1 MDIETFKALDEPA
14 KFAAT
19 MFAYVPYPLNST
31 SLGGLFK
38 RRFGE
43 MSESSMPAK
52 VAASA
57 IKTLAG
63 RKLVDRKGA
72 TSSSY
77 IFGRGTSAK
86 DVVDILDEAAA
97 RHWLPTAADLGYALD
112 GELYGNEKFTVIA
125 KQAECARKI
134 AKGSGASMSDAVAK
148 ALSIRGGLQIA
159 RGAAWHAAR
168 IIADEPEFVF
178 AGAGDPLVRT
188 IRYWLNVRFTCG
200 FDVRKALV
208 ALETAFRAG
217 GKWDWR
223 LVASFAALCFWVG
236 WRQGLETALAV
247 SVSQPPHTGGRY
259 DEDADE
265 VFHQTLNAC
274 QFAME
279 GKFAHADIAFKTAEK
294 FDDDLDSR
302 ATVECRQV
310 DNVPERLLAA
320 MCAAVANPEKIAKRR
335 PERIMEQTWYG
346 ASTLW
351 GDRDLPEEH
360 YADFVEEFSREFSC
374 RWKDVVTCSG
384 VLLRKYNSKLERVF
398 PSGIPF
404 AWDFR
409 LLASGREKWKET
421 ARSLL
426 LFAESAERA
435 GYINI
440 AQLYLTLLSG
450 SYAEE
455 EMADL
460 LKRVSA
466 TSVKFLP
473 DLCQQDEWKNM
484 LEAMRKTVK
493 GASRAAKRDTD
504 KGGDRVFWQLIV
516 EKPEKD
522 GRYELRYLEPVLRP
536 SGNPEDRKLDKRLS
550 QWDVENKKNV
560 RRALSEKDRAIARVM
575 SANGGTMNHK
585 KRGEIFPMLVG
596 MDNVELRFI
605 PSYGSIY
612 SSDMTKPK
620 RVKIVDGKCEMR
632 TSVSAD
638 GGIVLS
644 VPKWAMEI
652 GEDALLVP
660 VDDETISVVQLSD
673 GVKRLLAMFR
683 EFGAKGKITIP
694 PAAMKE
700 AAPIIEEMSALLPVA
715 APTEAEKTKLRRV
728 AATTSLAARL
738 AFAGD
743 ALAVHIVAKPLA
755 AMPSLAIEP
764 GEGQAERVVADASG
778 NYLLVRDLAAEKEA
792 LARVKSALA
801 ECETWFDGECSWN
814 IDDLP
819 AALGA
824 LGALKAIA
832 DAEPSAF
839 ALEWIDDKKV
849 SVTFAPKS
857 GVHLGS
863 ARTAEDWFRVDGEFA
878 LDDGRVLSVA
888 KFLDAAKARVGDY
901 VKLSDGDYVR
911 LTKTMARQIDALA
924 AAGRRK
930 GDGVEIPK
938 AAIPML
944 DGAFGE
950 GDDSLELPDAMA
962 KTAEDIRAEFTR
974 RPSVPRALSAE
985 LRPYQVEGY
994 RWLSRLA
1001 GCGFG
1006 SCLADDM
1013 GLGKTVQV
1021 IALLLERAKGGA
1033 SLVMAPS
1040 SVCGNWRSEIRRF
1053 APSLRPQMAYEN
1065 EGALASFGPSDVVIA
1080 SYGYLLFHEEE
1091 FASVKWNGV
1100 VLDEAQA
1107 VKNDASK
1114 RAKAVKRLPSMFR
1127 VAATGTPVE
1136 NRLGELWSIFDF
1148 LNPGLLGAASSFA
1161 SRFTSNG
1168 MATGALKRL
1177 VKPLVLR
1184 RLKGEV
1190 LDDLPEKT
1198 ETTVMVELGKAERSA
1213 YEGCR
1218 VHALQ
1223 QLEKDAEM
1231 GGGEANRMSI
1241 LAELTR
1247 LRRFC
1252 CHPSLVL
1259 PNEALPSAKMEA
1271 LLELLSNLRDSRHR
1285 ALVFSQFTDYLAIVR
1300 KALDA
1305 RGWTHLY
1312 LDGSTPTAE
1321 RGRLVEAF
1329 QSGEGDFFVIS
1340 LKAGGTGLNL
1350 TAADYVILLDPWW
1363 NPAVE
1368 NQAADRAHRIGQRN
1382 PVTVYRLIAA
1392 DTVEE
1397 RVLELH
1403 KEKKQI
1409 AEDMLE
1415 GTGSA
1420 ALSPAQL
1427 MGLFKS
1433 SNPDSSN
1440 SVSHGK

>member
-112 GELYGNEKFTVIA
+112 GK
-125 KQAECARKI
+125 
-134 AKGSGASMSDAVAK
+134 
-148 ALSIRGGLQIA
+148 
-159 RGAAWHAAR
+159 
-168 IIADEPEFVF
+168 
-178 AGAGDPLVRT
+178 
-188 IRYWLNVRFTCG
+188 
-200 FDVRKALV
+200 
-208 ALETAFRAG
+208 
-217 GKWDWR
+217 
-223 LVASFAALCFWVG
+223 
-236 WRQGLETALAV
+236 
-247 SVSQPPHTGGRY
+247 
-259 DEDADE
+259 
-265 VFHQTLNAC
+265 
-274 QFAME
+274 
-279 GKFAHADIAFKTAEK
+279 
-294 FDDDLDSR
+294 
-302 ATVECRQV
+302 
-310 DNVPERLLAA
+310 
-320 MCAAVANPEKIAKRR
+320 
-335 PERIMEQTWYG
+335 
-346 ASTLW
+346 
-351 GDRDLPEEH
+351 
-360 YADFVEEFSREFSC
+360 
-374 RWKDVVTCSG
+374 
-384 VLLRKYNSKLERVF
+384 
-398 PSGIPF
+398 
-404 AWDFR
+404 
-409 LLASGREKWKET
+409 
-421 ARSLL
+421 
-426 LFAESAERA
+426 
-435 GYINI
+435 
-440 AQLYLTLLSG
+440 
-450 SYAEE
+450 
-455 EMADL
+455 
-460 LKRVSA
+460 
-466 TSVKFLP
+466 
-473 DLCQQDEWKNM
+473 
-484 LEAMRKTVK
+484 
-493 GASRAAKRDTD
+493 
-504 KGGDRVFWQLIV
+504 
-516 EKPEKD
+516 
-522 GRYELRYLEPVLRP
+522 
-536 SGNPEDRKLDKRLS
+536 
-550 QWDVENKKNV
+550 
-560 RRALSEKDRAIARVM
+560 
-575 SANGGTMNHK
+575 
-585 KRGEIFPMLVG
+585 
-596 MDNVELRFI
+596 
-605 PSYGSIY
+605 
-612 SSDMTKPK
+612 
-620 RVKIVDGKCEMR
+620 
-632 TSVSAD
+632 
-638 GGIVLS
+638 
-644 VPKWAMEI
+644 
-652 GEDALLVP
+652 
-660 VDDETISVVQLSD
+660 
-673 GVKRLLAMFR
+673 
-683 EFGAKGKITIP
+683 
-694 PAAMKE
+694 
-700 AAPIIEEMSALLPVA
+700 
-715 APTEAEKTKLRRV
+715 
-728 AATTSLAARL
+728 
-738 AFAGD
+738 
-743 ALAVHIVAKPLA
+743 
-755 AMPSLAIEP
+755 
-764 GEGQAERVVADASG
+764 
-778 NYLLVRDLAAEKEA
+778 
-792 LARVKSALA
+792 
-801 ECETWFDGECSWN
+801 CSWN
-814 IDDLP
+814 FDDLP

-911 LTKTMARQIDALA
+911 LTKTMARQIDALT

-944 DGAFGE
+944 DGAFGD
-950 GDDSLELPDAMA
+950 GDGSLELPDAMA
-962 KTAEDIRAEFTR
+962 KTAEEIRTEFARKPT
-974 RPSVPRALSAE
+974 VPRALSAE

-1021 IALLLERAKGGA
+1021 IALLLERAKGGV

-1285 ALVFSQFTDYLAIVR
+1285 A
-1300 KALDA
+1300 
-1305 RGWTHLY
+1305 
-1312 LDGSTPTAE
+1312 
-1321 RGRLVEAF
+1321 
-1329 QSGEGDFFVIS
+1329 
-1340 LKAGGTGLNL
+1340 
-1350 TAADYVILLDPWW
+1350 
-1363 NPAVE
+1363 
-1368 NQAADRAHRIGQRN
+1368 HRIGQRN

>member
-86 DVVDILDEAAA
+86 DVVDILDEAAT

-168 IIADEPEFVF
+168 IIADEPV
-178 AGAGDPLVRT
+178 
-188 IRYWLNVRFTCG
+188 
-200 FDVRKALV
+200 
-208 ALETAFRAG
+208 ETAFRAG

-310 DNVPERLLAA
+310 DNVPERLLAS

-335 PERIMEQTWYG
+335 PERIMEQTWYD

-493 GASRAAKRDTD
+493 GASRAAKRDAD

-536 SGNPEDRKLDKRLS
+536 SGNPEDRKLDQRLS
-550 QWDVENKKNV
+550 QCDVEKKKNV
-560 RRALSEKDRAIARVM
+560 
-575 SANGGTMNHK
+575 
-585 KRGEIFPMLVG
+585 
-596 MDNVELRFI
+596 
-605 PSYGSIY
+605 
-612 SSDMTKPK
+612 
-620 RVKIVDGKCEMR
+620 
-632 TSVSAD
+632 
-638 GGIVLS
+638 
-644 VPKWAMEI
+644 
-652 GEDALLVP
+652 
-660 VDDETISVVQLSD
+660 
-673 GVKRLLAMFR
+673 
-683 EFGAKGKITIP
+683 
-694 PAAMKE
+694 
-700 AAPIIEEMSALLPVA
+700 
-715 APTEAEKTKLRRV
+715 
-728 AATTSLAARL
+728 
-738 AFAGD
+738 AF
-743 ALAVHIVAKPLA
+743 
-755 AMPSLAIEP
+755 
-764 GEGQAERVVADASG
+764 
-778 NYLLVRDLAAEKEA
+778 
-792 LARVKSALA
+792 
-801 ECETWFDGECSWN
+801 
-814 IDDLP
+814 
-819 AALGA
+819 
-824 LGALKAIA
+824 
-832 DAEPSAF
+832 
-839 ALEWIDDKKV
+839 
-849 SVTFAPKS
+849 
-857 GVHLGS
+857 
-863 ARTAEDWFRVDGEFA
+863 
-878 LDDGRVLSVA
+878 
-888 KFLDAAKARVGDY
+888 
-901 VKLSDGDYVR
+901 
-911 LTKTMARQIDALA
+911 
-924 AAGRRK
+924 RK
-930 GDGVEIPK
+930 GQGHCPRNERERRNHESQEAWRDFPHACGDG
-938 AAIPML
+938 
-944 DGAFGE
+944 
-950 GDDSLELPDAMA
+950 
-962 KTAEDIRAEFTR
+962 
-974 RPSVPRALSAE
+974 
-985 LRPYQVEGY
+985 Q
-994 RWLSRLA
+994 
-1001 GCGFG
+1001 C
-1006 SCLADDM
+1006 
-1013 GLGKTVQV
+1013 
-1021 IALLLERAKGGA
+1021 
-1033 SLVMAPS
+1033 
-1040 SVCGNWRSEIRRF
+1040 
-1053 APSLRPQMAYEN
+1053 
-1065 EGALASFGPSDVVIA
+1065 
-1080 SYGYLLFHEEE
+1080 
-1091 FASVKWNGV
+1091 
-1100 VLDEAQA
+1100 
-1107 VKNDASK
+1107 
-1114 RAKAVKRLPSMFR
+1114 
-1127 VAATGTPVE
+1127 
-1136 NRLGELWSIFDF
+1136 
-1148 LNPGLLGAASSFA
+1148 
-1161 SRFTSNG
+1161 
-1168 MATGALKRL
+1168 
-1177 VKPLVLR
+1177 
-1184 RLKGEV
+1184 
-1190 LDDLPEKT
+1190 
-1198 ETTVMVELGKAERSA
+1198 
-1213 YEGCR
+1213 
-1218 VHALQ
+1218 
-1223 QLEKDAEM
+1223 
-1231 GGGEANRMSI
+1231 
-1241 LAELTR
+1241 
-1247 LRRFC
+1247 
-1252 CHPSLVL
+1252 
-1259 PNEALPSAKMEA
+1259 
-1271 LLELLSNLRDSRHR
+1271 
-1285 ALVFSQFTDYLAIVR
+1285 
-1300 KALDA
+1300 
-1305 RGWTHLY
+1305 
-1312 LDGSTPTAE
+1312 
-1321 RGRLVEAF
+1321 
-1329 QSGEGDFFVIS
+1329 
-1340 LKAGGTGLNL
+1340 
-1350 TAADYVILLDPWW
+1350 
-1363 NPAVE
+1363 
-1368 NQAADRAHRIGQRN
+1368 
-1382 PVTVYRLIAA
+1382 
-1392 DTVEE
+1392 
-1397 RVLELH
+1397 
-1403 KEKKQI
+1403 
-1409 AEDMLE
+1409 
-1415 GTGSA
+1415 
-1420 ALSPAQL
+1420 
-1427 MGLFKS
+1427 
-1433 SNPDSSN
+1433 
-1440 SVSHGK
+1440 

>member
-1 MDIETFKALDEPA
+1 MNIATFNTLDEA
-14 KFAAT
+14 SRLAVALV
-19 MFAYVPYPLNST
+19 AYIPVQCGGREIGSLMCALLPEKLIGTANRAIRTLLSHGMIDKT
-31 SLGGLFK
+31 SDYDPEYVV
-38 RRFGE
+38 R
-43 MSESSMPAK
+43 P
-52 VAASA
+52 V
-57 IKTLAG
+57 
-63 RKLVDRKGA
+63 
-72 TSSSY
+72 
-77 IFGRGTSAK
+77 TSAK
-86 DVVDILDEAAA
+86 DVAEILSGAKARGWLPGTELLLRALGKGMDSRDAVTRILMQAEAA
-97 RHWLPTAADLGYALD
+97 RL
-112 GELYGNEKFTVIA
+112 IA
-125 KQAECARKI
+125 C
-134 AKGSGASMSDAVAK
+134 GSDASASTSLGK
-148 ALSIRGGLQIA
+148 ALATPGGLEIA
-159 RGAAWHAAR
+159 RGAVWHAAHVL
-168 IIADEPEFVF
+168 ADEPDF
-178 AGAGDPLVRT
+178 ATIDASRPLARLM
-188 IRYWLNVRFTCG
+188 RYWLNVRFIQG
-200 FDVRKALV
+200 DDVRKSLV
-208 ALETAFRAG
+208 ALGAAFRAG
-217 GKWDWR
+217 GMWDWR
-223 LVASFAALCFWVG
+223 LVASFAALCVWTG
-236 WRQGLETALAV
+236 WRDGLDSAFSASAT
-247 SVSQPPHTGGRY
+247 QPPHTGRRY
-259 DEDADE
+259 GIDAASILK
-265 VFHQTLNAC
+265 HTLEGC
-274 QFAME
+274 RFAMD
-279 GKFAHADIAFKTAEK
+279 GNFAMADKSFKAAEK

-302 ATVECRQV
+302 YANDGSRHV
-310 DNVPERLLAA
+310 DNVPERLLVA
-320 MCAAVANPEKIAKRR
+320 MCAAVAKPEKIAKTR
-335 PERIMEQTWYG
+335 PARVMEQSWRGNG
-346 ASTLW
+346 AW
-351 GDRDLPEEH
+351 RGRRDPEGQ
-360 YADFVEEFSREFSC
+360 YMTFVEGFSNRFANRWREAVAGQGQLLARHVGKRELGVMDALVGAWEFRL
-374 RWKDVVTCSG
+374 RVTG
-384 VLLRKYNSKLERVF
+384 RAALRTQATVLL
-398 PSGIPF
+398 G
-404 AWDFR
+404 
-409 LLASGREKWKET
+409 LAEK
-421 ARSLL
+421 
-426 LFAESAERA
+426 AERA
-435 GYINI
+435 GYVNI

-450 SYAEE
+450 GYDEAAV
-455 EMADL
+455 ADL
-460 LKRVSA
+460 MKRISQ
-466 TSVKFLP
+466 TSVSFLP
-473 DLCQQDEWKNM
+473 DIGSDGEWRMVLNT
-484 LEAMRKTVK
+484 MRKGVSAAVK
-493 GASRAAKRDTD
+493 AEKRTENATD
-504 KGGDRVFWQLIV
+504 ARVFWRLVV
-516 EKPEKD
+516 ERPGKGD
-522 GRYELRYLEPVLRP
+522 CIYEMRCIDPVLRP
-536 SGNPEDRKLDKRLS
+536 EGASEDGKEDKRLS
-550 QWDVENKKNV
+550 RWDLDKKTV
-560 RRALSEKDRAIARVM
+560 RRSFTEKDMAIAHTIE
-575 SANGGTMNHK
+575 SSGGSIGQKT
-585 KRGEIFPMLVG
+585 RAELYPMFVG
-596 MDNVELRFI
+596 MDNILLRFS
-605 PSYGSIY
+605 PPGQYYYYEKLSP
-612 SSDMTKPK
+612 PK
-620 RVKIVDGKCEMR
+620 RVKVVKGRCEMR
-632 TSVSAD
+632 SSVTAD
-638 GGIVLS
+638 GGVVLS
-644 VPKWAMEI
+644 VPKWAVETA
-652 GEDALLVP
+652 EDVVLKP
-660 VDDETISVVQLSD
+660 VDDSTMAVVPITS
-673 GVKRLLAMFR
+673 GVKKLLATFR
-683 EFGAKGKITIP
+683 ELGTNGKITIP
-694 PAAMKE
+694 PQAMKE
-700 AAPIIEEMSALLPVA
+700 AAPLIEEMATLLPVA
-715 APTEAEKTKLRRV
+715 APTEKEKTKLRRV
-728 AATTSLAARL
+728 AAVTSLAARL
-738 AFAGD
+738 SFAGD
-743 ALAVHIVAKPLA
+743 ALAVRIVAKPLA

-792 LARVKSALA
+792 LARVTSALA
-801 ECETWFDGECSWN
+801 DCETWFDGKCAWN
-814 IDDLP
+814 IDDIP
-819 AALGA
+819 AALDA
-824 LGALKAIA
+824 LGALKALA
-832 DAEPSAF
+832 DAEPVVF

-878 LDDGRVLSVA
+878 LDDGRILSVA

-950 GDDSLELPDAMA
+950 GADSLELPDAMA
-962 KTAEDIRAEFTR
+962 KTAEEIRAEFTR
-974 RPSVPRALSAE
+974 SPSVPRTLSAE

-1021 IALLLERAKGGA
+1021 IALLLERAKGGV

-1053 APSLRPQMAYEN
+1053 APSLKPQMAYEN

-1114 RAKAVKRLPSMFR
+1114 RAKAVKRLPSKFR

-1231 GGGEANRMSI
+1231 GGGAANRMSI

-1259 PNEALPSAKMEA
+1259 PGEALPSAKMEA
-1271 LLELLSNLRDSRHR
+1271 LLDLLSNLRDGRHR

-1300 KALDA
+1300 KAIDA

-1382 PVTVYRLIAA
+1382 PVTVYRLIAS

-1427 MGLFKS
+1427 MGLFRS
-1433 SNPDSSN
+1433 SATGNM
-1440 SVSHGK
+1440 

>member
-1 MDIETFKALDEPA
+1 MNIETFNALDETA

-31 SLGGLFK
+31 SVGILLK
-38 RRFGE
+38 RRFGVLPV
-43 MSESSMPAK
+43 SVESVK
-52 VAASA
+52 FAASVINSLETRKLIQKTDSYSLDYVNRA
-57 IKTLAG
+57 EYPTKTLVKVLRDAEG
-63 RKLVDRKGA
+63 KG
-72 TSSSY
+72 
-77 IFGRGTSAK
+77 
-86 DVVDILDEAAA
+86 
-97 RHWLPTAADLGYALD
+97 WLPNLDDLRQALAYAKS
-112 GELYGNEKFTVIA
+112 GTTQYGRFSL
-125 KQAECARKI
+125 QAECARLV
-134 AKGSGASMSDAVAK
+134 AVGSGAEMFERLAKSLAV
-148 ALSIRGGLQIA
+148 SGGLAIA
-159 RGAAWHAAR
+159 RGAVWHAAG
-168 IIADEPEFVF
+168 IIEDEPDFMF
-178 AGAGDPLVRT
+178 TGNGDPLVRVM
-188 IRYWLNVRFTCG
+188 RYWLNIRFLQG
-200 FDVRKALV
+200 RDVRKALV
-208 ALETAFRAG
+208 ALEAAFRTG

-223 LVASFAALCFWVG
+223 LVTSFAALCFWIG
-236 WRQGLETALAV
+236 WRQGLDTAFAV
-247 SVSQPPHTGGRY
+247 SASQPPQTGGRY

-274 QFAME
+274 RFAMD
-279 GKFAHADIAFKTAEK
+279 GDFASADIAFKIAEK
-294 FDDDLDSR
+294 FDDDLDGQ
-302 ATVECRQV
+302 ANVECRQV

-320 MCAAVANPEKIAKRR
+320 MCAAAANPDKIAKRR
-335 PERIMEQTWYG
+335 PASVMDQTWYG
-346 ASTLW
+346 
-351 GDRDLPEEH
+351 DRMWCDDDCPEER
-360 YADFVEEFSREFSC
+360 YADYVERISESFASA
-374 RWKDVVTCSG
+374 WKNVVTGRGSLISKYRRDSSLS
-384 VLLRKYNSKLERVF
+384 VLGGLTW
-398 PSGIPF
+398 

-409 LLASGREKWKET
+409 LCVKGRSKLRDKVENLIALAKE
-421 ARSLL
+421 
-426 LFAESAERA
+426 AERA
-435 GYINI
+435 GYVNI

-450 SYAEE
+450 GYDEAGL
-455 EMADL
+455 ADL
-460 LKRVSA
+460 LKRVSV

-473 DLCQQDEWKNM
+473 DTSQKDEWKNI
-484 LEAMRKTVK
+484 LDIMRKTVK
-493 GASRAAKRDTD
+493 GASKVVKHENDSR
-504 KGGDRVFWQLIV
+504 GVRVFWHLAA
-516 EKPEKD
+516 EKPTKE
-522 GRYELRYLEPVLRP
+522 GLLELRYLEPVLRP
-536 SGNPEDRKLDKRLS
+536 ASEPVGSDRFQQLS
-550 QWDVENKKNV
+550 RYEIESKKTV
-560 RRALSEKDRAIARVM
+560 RRLFSEKDMAIVHAVSASGGSM
-575 SANGGTMNHK
+575 SRKTC
-585 KRGEIFPMLVG
+585 GEVLPMLVG
-596 MDNVELRFI
+596 MENVELRFFGENATYYNSKLTN
-605 PSYGSIY
+605 P
-612 SSDMTKPK
+612 KP
-620 RVKIVDGKCEMR
+620 VKVVAGKCEMR
-632 TSVSAD
+632 STVSAD
-638 GGIVLS
+638 GGVVLS
-644 VPKWAMEI
+644 VPKWTLENT
-652 GEDALLVP
+652 EDAVLVL
-660 VDDETISVVQLSD
+660 VDDETIAVVKLSD
-673 GVKRLLAMFR
+673 GHKRLLSMFR
-683 EFGAKGKITIP
+683 DIGVGGKITLP
-694 PAAMKE
+694 PQAMKE
-700 AAPIIEEMSALLPVA
+700 AAPVIEDMATLLPVA
-715 APTEAEKTKLRRV
+715 APTAKEKTRLRRV
-728 AATTSLAARL
+728 AAATSLAARL
-738 AFAGD
+738 SFAGD
-743 ALAVHIVAKPLA
+743 ALTVRIVAKPLA

-792 LARVKSALA
+792 LERVKSALA
-801 ECETWFDGECSWN
+801 ECETWFDGESSWN
-814 IDDLP
+814 IDDIP

-824 LGALKAIA
+824 LGALKAMA

-888 KFLDAAKARVGDY
+888 KFLDAARARVGDY

-962 KTAEDIRAEFTR
+962 KTAEEIRTEFARKPT
-974 RPSVPRALSAE
+974 VPRALSAE
-985 LRPYQVEGY
+985 LRPYQLEGY

-1080 SYGYLLFHEEE
+1080 SYGYLLFHEDE
-1091 FASVKWNGV
+1091 FAAVKWNGV

-1114 RAKAVKRLPSMFR
+1114 RAKAVKRLPSKFR

-1168 MATGALKRL
+1168 MATGTLKRL

-1198 ETTVMVELGKAERSA
+1198 ESTVMVELGKAERSA

-1231 GGGEANRMSI
+1231 GGGEVNRMSI

-1409 AEDMLE
+1409 AEDVLD

-1433 SNPDSSN
+1433 NATD
-1440 SVSHGK
+1440 V

>member
-63 RKLVDRKGA
+63 RKLVDRKSA

-148 ALSIRGGLQIA
+148 TLSIRGGLQIA

-188 IRYWLNVRFTCG
+188 MRYWLNVRFTCG
-200 FDVRKALV
+200 FDVRKTLV

-294 FDDDLDSR
+294 FDDDLEGHSN
-302 ATVECRQV
+302 VECRQV

-335 PERIMEQTWYG
+335 PERIMEQTWYDNN
-346 ASTLW
+346 TLW
-351 GDRDLPEEH
+351 GNGDLPEER
-360 YADFVEEFSREFSC
+360 YADFVEEFSRVFSS
-374 RWKDVVTCSG
+374 RWKEAVTWSG
-384 VLLRKYNSKLERVF
+384 VLLRKYNSKLERVL

-450 SYAEE
+450 SYTEE

-460 LKRVSA
+460 LKRVSVM
-466 TSVKFLP
+466 SVKFLP
-473 DLCQQDEWKNM
+473 DICQQDEWKNL

-493 GASRAAKRDTD
+493 GASKAAKHE
-504 KGGDRVFWQLIV
+504 KENCGVRVFWHLVV
-516 EKPEKD
+516 EKPTKE
-522 GRYELRYLEPVLRP
+522 GLLELRYLEPVLRP
-536 SGNPEDRKLDKRLS
+536 ASEPEGSDRFQRLS
-550 QWDVENKKNV
+550 RYEVESKKTV
-560 RRALSEKDRAIARVM
+560 RRLFSEKDMAIVHAVSASGGSM
-575 SANGGTMNHK
+575 SRKTC
-585 KRGEIFPMLVG
+585 GEVLPMLVG
-596 MDNVELRFI
+596 KENIELRFI
-605 PSYGSIY
+605 GENATYYNSQLTNP
-612 SSDMTKPK
+612 KP
-620 RVKIVDGKCEMR
+620 VKVVAGKCEMR
-632 TSVSAD
+632 STVSAD
-638 GGIVLS
+638 GGVVLS
-644 VPKWAMEI
+644 VPKWALDNT
-652 GEDALLVP
+652 EDAVLVS
-660 VDDETISVVQLSD
+660 VDDETIAVVKLSD
-673 GVKRLLAMFR
+673 GHKRLLSMFR
-683 EFGAKGKITIP
+683 DIGVGGKITIP
-694 PAAMKE
+694 PQAMKE

-715 APTEAEKTKLRRV
+715 APTAKEKTRLRRV
-728 AATTSLAARL
+728 AAATSLAARL
-738 AFAGD
+738 SFAGD
-743 ALAVHIVAKPLA
+743 VLAVRIVAKPLA

-778 NYLLVRDLAAEKEA
+778 NYLLVRDLVAEKEA

-814 IDDLP
+814 FDDLP

-824 LGALKAIA
+824 LGALKTIA

-863 ARTAEDWFRVDGEFA
+863 ARSAEDWFRVDGEFA

-911 LTKTMARQIDALA
+911 LTRTMARQIDALA

-944 DGAFGE
+944 DGAFDE
-950 GDDSLELPDAMA
+950 GD
-962 KTAEDIRAEFTR
+962 
-974 RPSVPRALSAE
+974 
-985 LRPYQVEGY
+985 
-994 RWLSRLA
+994 
-1001 GCGFG
+1001 
-1006 SCLADDM
+1006 
-1013 GLGKTVQV
+1013 GLG
-1021 IALLLERAKGGA
+1021 RR
-1033 SLVMAPS
+1033 S
-1040 SVCGNWRSEIRRF
+1040 SR
-1053 APSLRPQMAYEN
+1053 
-1065 EGALASFGPSDVVIA
+1065 
-1080 SYGYLLFHEEE
+1080 
-1091 FASVKWNGV
+1091 
-1100 VLDEAQA
+1100 
-1107 VKNDASK
+1107 
-1114 RAKAVKRLPSMFR
+1114 
-1127 VAATGTPVE
+1127 
-1136 NRLGELWSIFDF
+1136 
-1148 LNPGLLGAASSFA
+1148 
-1161 SRFTSNG
+1161 
-1168 MATGALKRL
+1168 
-1177 VKPLVLR
+1177 
-1184 RLKGEV
+1184 
-1190 LDDLPEKT
+1190 
-1198 ETTVMVELGKAERSA
+1198 
-1213 YEGCR
+1213 
-1218 VHALQ
+1218 
-1223 QLEKDAEM
+1223 
-1231 GGGEANRMSI
+1231 
-1241 LAELTR
+1241 
-1247 LRRFC
+1247 
-1252 CHPSLVL
+1252 
-1259 PNEALPSAKMEA
+1259 
-1271 LLELLSNLRDSRHR
+1271 
-1285 ALVFSQFTDYLAIVR
+1285 
-1300 KALDA
+1300 
-1305 RGWTHLY
+1305 
-1312 LDGSTPTAE
+1312 
-1321 RGRLVEAF
+1321 
-1329 QSGEGDFFVIS
+1329 
-1340 LKAGGTGLNL
+1340 
-1350 TAADYVILLDPWW
+1350 
-1363 NPAVE
+1363 
-1368 NQAADRAHRIGQRN
+1368 RN
-1382 PVTVYRLIAA
+1382 PLR
-1392 DTVEE
+1392 E
-1397 RVLELH
+1397 RRRTFIDRNRIPV
-1403 KEKKQI
+1403 
-1409 AEDMLE
+1409 
-1415 GTGSA
+1415 
-1420 ALSPAQL
+1420 
-1427 MGLFKS
+1427 FF
-1433 SNPDSSN
+1433 
-1440 SVSHGK
+1440 